1 MNPYFKISLF
11 YFGLLLSYTMACNNT
26 DIEENNNVLSVVHS
40 IKIPFI
46 IKLWFSFEALR
57 LVLG

>member
-1 MNPYFKISLF
+1 MNTYFKISLF
-11 YFGLLLSYTMACNNT
+11 YISLLISQAMACNST

-40 IKIPFI
+40 IKLPFI

>member
-1 MNPYFKISLF
+1 MNTYFKISLF
-11 YFGLLLSYTMACNNT
+11 YIGLLISQAVACNST
-26 DIEENNNVLSVVHS
+26 DIEENNNILSVVHS
-40 IKIPFI
+40 IKLPFI

>member
-1 MNPYFKISLF
+1 MNTYFKISLF
-11 YFGLLLSYTMACNNT
+11 YIGLLISQAVACNST

-40 IKIPFI
+40 IKLPFI